1 MAFTPAQARFRFYN
15 DDGSESASTAAA
27 AQDTNITADV
37 SSGNARLQLRIGV
50 QETGGADGPPRR
62 WQLQY
67 EKNDSGVWNNVST
80 GSSNVKAFD
89 SANLTDGGSTT
100 SRLSGGTG
108 SFVAGEVAE
117 TGITGL
123 AALTASNKTEHLYT
137 VEFIAAD
144 VADGDTFDFR
154 VLFNSSVLSG
164 GYSVTPRA
172 TVSASTYTL
181 TSDSG
186 SYALT
191 GTDVTLKLGLRLEAD
206 SGNYSLTG
214 TSATLFEGKGISADA
229 GSYALTGSDA
239 TLTTSRTMVAASGSY
254 AITGS
259 SSVLSR
265 TFEVE
270 SGLYRITGG
279 RAKFH
284 HRGPYKFW
292 TPPIEHSAHTTRQ
305 SRRR

>member
-1 MAFTPAQARFRFYN
+1 MAFTPSQARFRFYN
-15 DDGSESASTAAA
+15 DDGSESGSTAAA
-27 AQDTNITADV
+27 GQDTNITADT
-37 SSGNARLQLRIGV
+37 SSGNVNYHLRVGL
-50 QETGGADGPPRR
+50 QETGGTAGTSRP

-80 GSSNVKAFD
+80 GSSNVRAFD
-89 SANLTDGGSTT
+89 SANLTDGGNSTR
-100 SRLSGGTG
+100 RLSGGTG
-108 SFVAGEVAE
+108 SFVAGMVAE
-117 TGITGL
+117 TGLTGNV
-123 AALTASNKTEHLYT
+123 ALTASNHTEHLYT
-137 VEFIAAD
+137 IEFIAAD

-154 VLFNSSVLSG
+154 VLFNGAVLSG

-191 GTDVTLKLGLRLEAD
+191 GTDASLKLGLRLEAD
-206 SGNYSLTG
+206 AGSYSLTG
-214 TSATLFEGKGISADA
+214 ANATLFEGKGIAADA
-229 GSYALTGSDA
+229 GSYVVTGTAAILTA
-239 TLTTSRTMVAASGSY
+239 NRTMVAASGSY

-270 SGLYRITGG
+270 SGVYRIAGG

-305 SRRR
+305 SRRH